1 MLPSGKPAPNDSSVL
16 TVSGMSS
23 ANFTASRKAQSM
35 RCNPRLG
42 LACRVSSLT
51 VSMNPR
57 SVLSLARPIDLRGG
71 SSSMA
76 RSGMGAVRASTTSRK
91 GAATLA
97 TDVAIGSR
105 KSATADF
112 MSKRRFWMEIS
123 GNSSAASPRLQS
135 QSITR
140 SLISLGMPTALS
152 ETPKFRSACT
162 SKSAV
167 KTLCGLDSS

>member
-16 TVSGMSS
+16 TVSGMSR

-35 RCNPRLG
+35 RCKPKLG
-42 LACRVSSLT
+42 LAWRVSSLT
-51 VSMNPR
+51 VSIKPR

-71 SSSMA
+71 SSSMPK
-76 RSGMGAVRASTTSRK
+76 SGMGAVKASTTSRK

-97 TDVAIGSR
+97 TELAIGNK

-112 MSKRRFWMEIS
+112 MSSRRFSMEIS
-123 GNSSAASPRLQS
+123 GNFSAASPRLQS

-152 ETPKFRSACT
+152 ATPSLRSALT
-162 SKSAV
+162 SKSASSAV
-167 KTLCGLDSS
+167 CGLDSS